1 MAPRHVDAINSVPLD
16 FYSDSAVFQAWR
28 EYTSHL
34 NNKDMLK
41 NLPQRWRE
49 KKCEL
54 LINLAY
60 EMGKTLGYDHID
72 KSTLLDN
79 VYVPQGYDDQEEQFR
94 QMRAS
99 MQVLQGQ
106 RPVPVTMVGPIQ
118 VEAPLQEVEELPF
131 KQLPVLP
138 AHVDQ
143 NNGS

>member
-1 MAPRHVDAINSVPLD
+1 
-16 FYSDSAVFQAWR
+16 
-28 EYTSHL
+28 
-34 NNKDMLK
+34 
-41 NLPQRWRE
+41 
-49 KKCEL
+49 
-54 LINLAY
+54 
-60 EMGKTLGYDHID
+60 
-72 KSTLLDN
+72 
-79 VYVPQGYDDQEEQFR
+79 
-94 QMRAS
+94 MRAS